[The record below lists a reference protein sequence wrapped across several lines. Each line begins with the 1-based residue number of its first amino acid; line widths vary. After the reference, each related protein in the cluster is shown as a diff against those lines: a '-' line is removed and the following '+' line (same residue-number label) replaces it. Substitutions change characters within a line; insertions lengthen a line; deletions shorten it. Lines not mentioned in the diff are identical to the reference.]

1 MSMRAKPDSAR
12 VDLQT
17 KSVEEVASV
26 FQTAEYRVFAKAIG
40 LKNALRAGFAPNLD
54 IVTELHEALWKALM
68 TADEEQGLGDEVARR
83 SPPDPGH
90 EGHDPRDLQAVRG
103 GLRGAWRAQARALTE
118 TR

>member
-1 MSMRAKPDSAR
+1 MRTRAKPDTTR

-17 KSVEEVASV
+17 KSAEEVASV

-68 TADEEQGLGDEVARR
+68 TADEELGLETK
-83 SPPDPGH
+83 SPV
-90 EGHDPRDLQAVRG
+90 DPRLTRATKSTIRG
-103 GLRGAWRAQARALTE
+103 IFKRFEEASEVPGARKRE
-118 TR
+118 P